1 MNRKLGG
8 ACVRCGAPMHDDADT
23 VSCAAC
29 RLYAAAW
36 RLANPERSR
45 EHQRRHV
52 AKHRQQINEARR
64 LRRKSRR

>member
-1 MNRKLGG
+1 
-8 ACVRCGAPMHDDADT
+8 MHDDADT